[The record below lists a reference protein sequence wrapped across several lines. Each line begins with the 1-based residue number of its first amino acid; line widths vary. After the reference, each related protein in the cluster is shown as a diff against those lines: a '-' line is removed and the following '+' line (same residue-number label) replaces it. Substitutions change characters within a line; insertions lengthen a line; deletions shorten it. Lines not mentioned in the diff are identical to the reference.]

1 MKNTQNIGRMGENLA
16 VQHLINQKFDIIARN
31 FYCKYGEIDII
42 AEKNNTIYFFEVK
55 TRYENS
61 INYPAESITY
71 QKQQRLIKSALTF
84 LDGQPGFRRARPS
97 KTACTPVQTK
107 SWRISLIGI
116 LLQSRFAS
124 ATPKA
129 PEIEIIDIY

>member
-1 MKNTQNIGRMGENLA
+1 MKNTQNIGRMGENIA

-61 INYPAESITY
+61 MNHPAESITY
-71 QKQQRLIKSALTF
+71 QKQQHLIKSALTF
-84 LDGQPGFRRARPS
+84 LDRQPGFRRA
-97 KTACTPVQTK
+97 TPRCAAQTK

-116 LLQSRFAS
+116 LLPSRFTPAS
-124 ATPKA
+124 LETS
-129 PEIEIIDIY
+129 EIEIIDIY